1 MESLNFTQG
10 IFDNL
15 EFWHWWV
22 FAIVLVILEVFSPG
36 AFFMWM
42 GAAAGISGLALLVM
56 PEMSWEMQFIIFAVT
71 SIIAILVGRT
81 FFNRKSANTD
91 DPTLRQLENE
101 LTGNVYTVEKP
112 IINGSGRIQVGESTW
127 KAEGPDCDAGSSV
140 KVVGVKGA
148 VLVVELV

>member
-1 MESLNFTQG
+1 MESFTHG

-15 EFWHWWV
+15 EFWHWWI
-22 FAIVLVILEVFSPG
+22 FAIVLIILEVFSPG

-42 GAAAGISGLALLVM
+42 GAAAGATGAALLVM
-56 PEMSWEMQFIIFAVT
+56 PEMSWQVQFIIFSVA
-71 SIIAILVGRT
+71 SIAAILLGRT

-91 DPTLRQLENE
+91 DPTLSTLETD
-101 LTGNVYTVEKP
+101 LTGKTFVVEKP

-127 KAEGPDCDAGSSV
+127 KAQGPDCEAGSSV
-140 KVVGVKGA
+140 KVVGVQGA

>member
-1 MESLNFTQG
+1 MDDSNITQG

-15 EFWHWWV
+15 QFWHWWV

-42 GAAAGISGLALLVM
+42 GAAAAASGLALLVV
-56 PEMSWEMQFIIFAVT
+56 PELSWQMQFIIFAVA
-71 SIIAILVGRT
+71 SIAAILIGRT

-91 DPTLRQLENE
+91 DPTLSQLETE
-101 LTGNVYTVEKP
+101 LTGNIYVVEKA

-127 KAEGPDCDAGSSV
+127 KAQGPDCEAGSSV
-140 KVVGVKGA
+140 KVIGVKGA
-148 VLVVELV
+148 VLLVELA

>member
-1 MESLNFTQG
+1 MENLTNG

-15 EFWHWWV
+15 QFWHWWV

-42 GAAAGISGLALLVM
+42 GAAAATTGMALLVM
-56 PEMSWEMQFIIFAVT
+56 PDMSWQLQFIIFAT
-71 SIIAILVGRT
+71 ASIIAILVGRT

-91 DPTLRQLENE
+91 DPTLSQLESE
-101 LTGNVYTVEKP
+101 LTGKIYTVEKA
-112 IINGSGRIQVGESTW
+112 IINGSGRVQVGESTW
-127 KAEGPDCDAGSSV
+127 KAQGPDCAEGSSV

-148 VLVVELV
+148 VLVVEPV

>member
-1 MESLNFTQG
+1 MESLTNG

-22 FAIVLVILEVFSPG
+22 FSIVLIILEVFSPG

-42 GAAAGISGLALLVM
+42 GAAAGATGAALLVA
-56 PEMSWEMQFIIFAVT
+56 PEMSWQVQFIIFSVA
-71 SIIAILVGRT
+71 SIVAILLGRT
-81 FFNRKSANTD
+81 FFNRTSANIV
-91 DPTLRQLENE
+91 DPTLSQLEND
-101 LTGNVYTVEKP
+101 LTGNVYVVEKP

-127 KAEGPDCDAGSSV
+127 KAQGADCEAGSSV

-148 VLVVELV
+148 VLLVEPV

>member
-1 MESLNFTQG
+1 MESLTQG

-22 FAIVLVILEVFSPG
+22 FAVVLIILEVFSPG

-42 GAAAGISGLALLVM
+42 GAAAGVTGLTLLIV
-56 PEMSWEMQFIIFAVT
+56 PDLSWQMQFVIFAAM
-71 SIIAILVGRT
+71 SIVAILVGKT

-91 DPTLRQLENE
+91 DPTLSTLETD
-101 LTGNVYTVEKP
+101 LMGNVYTVEKA

-127 KAEGPDCDAGSSV
+127 KAQGPDCEAGSSV
-140 KVVGVKGA
+140 KVVSVQGA
-148 VLVVELV
+148 VLVVEPV

>member
-1 MESLNFTQG
+1 MEGSNFAQG

-22 FAIVLVILEVFSPG
+22 FAIILVILEVFSPG

-42 GAAAGISGLALLVM
+42 GAAAGASGLALLVM
-56 PEMSWEMQFIIFAVT
+56 PELSWQMQFIIFAVS
-71 SIIAILVGRT
+71 SIAAILIGRT

-91 DPTLRQLENE
+91 DPTLSQLESE
-101 LTGNVYTVEKP
+101 LTGNVYVVEKP

-127 KAEGPDCDAGSSV
+127 KAQGPDCEAGASV
-140 KVVGVKGA
+140 KVIGVKGA
-148 VLVVELV
+148 VLVVEPV

>member
-1 MESLNFTQG
+1 MDDLNFTQG

-15 EFWHWWV
+15 QYWHWLV
-22 FAIVLVILEVFSPG
+22 FGIVLVILEIFSPG

-42 GAAAGISGLALLVM
+42 GAAAGATGLALMVM
-56 PEMSWEMQFIIFAVT
+56 PEMSWQIQFILFSVV
-71 SIIAILVGRT
+71 SIAAILVGRT

-91 DPTLRQLENE
+91 DPTLSQLESE
-101 LTGNVYTVEKP
+101 LTGNVYIVEKP

-127 KAEGPDCDAGSSV
+127 KAQGPDCDAGSSV

-148 VLVVELV
+148 VLIVETV